1 MNSCSPNVCSP
12 TKTKPLTVAAKC
24 ENIQETIMK
33 RINKDLLIRVL
44 FSAAFLLGSALLVRA
59 QSPGPSPNSN
69 EPPKFEFFAG
79 YSALGETGSRVIS
92 LGPNASVGGDYQGQ
106 GFETSIIRNF
116 NKHFG
121 IKGDFSFHFNNES
134 GRGPITAC
142 TPACTTTTQD
152 FQLKTRVY
160 NFLAGPE
167 FKARN
172 RTRFTPFVH
181 ALGGFAHTSAT
192 FTTPGPTNILFLKRN
207 DTSFAMALGGGL
219 DIRASKR
226 VSFRAL
232 MDYN

>member
-1 MNSCSPNVCSP
+1 
-12 TKTKPLTVAAKC
+12 
-24 ENIQETIMK
+24 MK
-33 RINKDLLIRVL
+33 RINKNPAIRL
-44 FSAAFLLGSALLVRA
+44 TFCTTLLLGSALLGSA
-59 QSPGPSPNSN
+59 QSPTPN
-69 EPPKFEFFAG
+69 EYPKVEVFVG
-79 YSALGETGSRVIS
+79 YSALGESGSRAIS
-92 LGPNASVGGDYQGQ
+92 FGPNASVSGDYEGQ

-116 NKHFG
+116 SKHWG
-121 IKGDFSFHFNNES
+121 IKGDFSASFNNES
-134 GRGPITAC
+134 SRGPVSGC
-142 TPACTTTTQD
+142 TPVCTTVIQD

-160 NFLAGPE
+160 NLLAGPE

-192 FTTPGPTNILFLKRN
+192 FTTPGPTNILFLRRN

-232 MDYN
+232 MDYNPVFVRDSTVGTRDFFRFSFGVLFH